1 MPDEVSDRKKRSKG
15 NMSIKRIITLY
26 GKNCKVKIDTGKKK
40 ILEMEG
46 EIDPDWLLQK
56 LEENGIDLND
66 YEELKLNVEV
76 ERAVRER
83 RKKAKVDKN
92 QATLERWF

>member
-1 MPDEVSDRKKRSKG
+1 MPDEKSDKKKKDKKT
-15 NMSIKRIITLY
+15 IKRIITIY
-26 GKNCKVKIDTGKKK
+26 GKDCKVKIDTGKKK
-40 ILEMEG
+40 ILAMEG
-46 EIDPDWLLQK
+46 EIDPDWLLLK

-76 ERAVRER
+76 ERAIREK
-83 RKKAKVDKN
+83 RKKAKVGKN